1 MYYKQIKMNK
11 STWYYKQMKLIKV
24 QGTININT
32 VDCSNNHLLNLGG
45 DFPRAG
51 QPGKLFCATGLE
63 IIFAVLL
70 SFGIMLGS
78 LAVSITDDRDVRPQA
93 PC

>member
-1 MYYKQIKMNK
+1 MQGTINNK
-11 STWYYKQMKLIKV
+11 KV
-24 QGTININT
+24 QGTININKL
-32 VDCSNNHLLNLGG
+32 DCLYNHFSNLGG

-63 IIFAVLL
+63 ITFAVL
-70 SFGIMLGS
+70 SMGIMLGS
-78 LAVSITDDRDVRPQA
+78 LAPTTDEDIRPQA